1 MKRHLF
7 AGLIVCVLF
16 GGLNSAWGMREL
28 SDEELEHVTAGTTVS
43 SEVLDGVLHFQFNR
57 DNGHN
62 RSIDGQGTVT
72 VREEPLP
79 AGTAGLLVLRDNAQG
94 NLQAFVNVN
103 AVNSLVQV
111 LINLNVNINS
121 SVGVLRQLNLSRDM

>member
-1 MKRHLF
+1 MKRYLF
-7 AGLIVCVLF
+7 AGLIVCVLL
-16 GGLNSAWGMREL
+16 GGLNPAWGMREL
-28 SDEELEHVTAGTTVS
+28 SDGELDDVTAGTTVS
-43 SEVLDGVLHFQFNR
+43 SEVLDGVLHFQFSR

-62 RSIDGQGTVT
+62 RSIDGQGTIA
-72 VREEPLP
+72 VREDQLP
-79 AGTAGLLVLRDNAQG
+79 RTTGALVLRDNAQG

-121 SVGVLRQLNLSRDM
+121 SVGVLRQLNLSRDL